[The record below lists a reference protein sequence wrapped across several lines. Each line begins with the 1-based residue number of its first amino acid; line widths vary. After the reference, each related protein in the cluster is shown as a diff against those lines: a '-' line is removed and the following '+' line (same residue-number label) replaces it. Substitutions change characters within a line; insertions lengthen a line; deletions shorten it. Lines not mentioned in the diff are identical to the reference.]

1 MVDSEQ
7 ERKNE
12 VIVFFLNAPNGKE
25 REKEGGVGGGGGT
38 VSVWQN
44 MALSAIVRFRLW
56 CILHVDSVNTALISQ
71 AICIFYLSLILII
84 IYYSICNWSKNTT
97 SVNSDVTTDRTF
109 GHKLVRNTGQMRRC
123 CR

>member
-1 MVDSEQ
+1 MLLMEKR
-7 ERKNE
+7 ERR
-12 VIVFFLNAPNGKE
+12 
-25 REKEGGVGGGGGT
+25 REESGEGGGT

-84 IYYSICNWSKNTT
+84 IYYSICKWSKNPT